1 MSGSPPPIPLLPP
14 FALGRRP
21 NVTDVYANQLR
32 MGVTLSDFTLIFSVT
47 EDYGQGVAEV
57 VDKAAVR
64 LAPMTFKALLL
75 NMKGALDA
83 YEKSVG
89 NIIISPVAVTE
100 ATKNGAMLTEALRTL
115 MTPQEPSNPAT

>member
-1 MSGSPPPIPLLPP
+1 MSDSPHPIPLLSPLA
-14 FALGRRP
+14 FGQRP

-32 MGVTLSDFTLIFSVT
+32 MGVTLSDFTIIF
-47 EDYGQGVAEV
+47 GVAEDDGQGIAQM
-57 VDKAAVR
+57 VDKATIR

-75 NMKGALDA
+75 NMQGALDA

-89 NIIISPVAVTE
+89 NIIISRVAVTE